1 MDKNISFSADEVK
14 NFNSSEARHEIA
26 ATANESQLE
35 TALCS
40 EAQTSQPEASA
51 ASNTVERQQK
61 DNKMETNH
69 LPVEETKPYVA
80 PESPTT
86 PTESV
91 PAQSTDEQVVTPEDA
106 KQSASTAAPAAIKGK
121 KPAPEKDF
129 TPVYDGDE
137 KVRLEA
143 LTKLCEA
150 EIRRVM
156 SDPAYGAVKFGD
168 DNCII
173 DLRKAAYGNLYTP
186 EVNRIHGKDMTTT
199 GESLLTHGPQ
209 HPLLVI
215 TVKMARKAGLVP
227 VRFSTDPLKDK
238 PVDEAGLVV
247 IDGNGRVGYLITLP
261 VEKWP
266 AVYAIFPTKDA
277 AGMFNLNK
285 SFDVINSQVTVWK
298 TQDMV
303 QKRLLTDGDA
313 AHAGWKMIN
322 SLLQKGYRYQAA
334 CELTTLGTD
343 RIKKSAV
350 IGQDSKEVF
359 AHYSCAVKIFNPLCK
374 MFGDTDAL
382 KTKEFPRK
390 VSLLWGELQ
399 KKGGD
404 EDATKRFLAF
414 LSSLSE
420 DKIKQ
425 IKEAKSVKGGASKD
439 EQRKTLLEDAFRQYV
454 ETKGIEL

>member
-1 MDKNISFSADEVK
+1 MAPWRRVLSCRHFSTKRRKRMEKYISSADE
-14 NFNSSEARHEIA
+14 
-26 ATANESQLE
+26 
-35 TALCS
+35 
-40 EAQTSQPEASA
+40 AQASQPEASA
-51 ASNTVERQQK
+51 STTVENT
-61 DNKMETNH
+61 NKQELMDTTKMS
-69 LPVEETKPYVA
+69 VEA
-80 PESPTT
+80 QESQGPQNELTTT
-86 PTESV
+86 PEIAN
-91 PAQSTDEQVVTPEDA
+91 AQSEQVVTPEDA
-106 KQSASTAAPAAIKGK
+106 KQSASMAAPAAIKGK
-121 KPAPEKDF
+121 KPAPEKDY

-143 LTKLCEA
+143 LTRLCEK

-173 DLRKAAYGNLYTP
+173 DLRKAYGKLYTP

-199 GESLLTHGPQ
+199 GESLLTHGAQ

-215 TVKMARKAGLVP
+215 TVKMARQAGLVP

-238 PVDEAGLVV
+238 PVDDDGFVV
-247 IDGNGRVGYLITLP
+247 IDGNGRVGFLLTLP

-266 AVYAIFPTKDA
+266 AVYAIFPSKDA

-285 SFDVINSQVTVWK
+285 SFDVINTQVTVWK

-313 AHAGWKMIN
+313 AHPGWTMIR

-334 CELTTLGTD
+334 CELTTLGSD

-359 AHYSCAVKIFNPLCK
+359 AHYSCAIKIFNPLCK

-390 VSLLWGELQ
+390 VSLLWSELQ
-399 KKGGD
+399 KKSGD
-404 EDATKRFLAF
+404 ETATEQFLDF
-414 LSSLSE
+414 LSTLSK
-420 DKIKQ
+420 DKIQ
-425 IKEAKSVKGGASKD
+425 EIKGAKSVKGGVTKD
-439 EQRKTLLEDAFRQYV
+439 EKRKTILEEQFRQYL
-454 ETKGIEL
+454 ETKGISL